1 MNDCAFF
8 VGDELFDVALF
19 LFKSDSTNETAT
31 DFITFTEHQI
41 DEVLCVLTYCIILHD
56 YIIHELV
63 SKLALMYANV
73 FYRDLFV
80 S

>member
-1 MNDCAFF
+1 MMVLSLYT

-41 DEVLCVLTYCIILHD
+41 DKV
-56 YIIHELV
+56 
-63 SKLALMYANV
+63 
-73 FYRDLFV
+73 
-80 S
+80 